1 VTKRCK
7 ESGCITRLSSYNPAD
22 RCWVHAE
29 PTWYSQGGTSR
40 LGRWE
45 AKRRQ
50 EELEGKHPEDLR
62 HIDGGKERQLAALR
76 GDLPIWDELHRRYSQ
91 RKPRDVMEA

>member
-1 VTKRCK
+1 MTKRCR
-7 ESGCITRLSSYNPAD
+7 EAGCITRLSSYNPAD
-22 RCWVHAE
+22 RCFVHAE

-62 HIDGGKERQLAALR
+62 HIDKDPTWQDYFKALK
-76 GDLPIWDELHRRYSQ
+76 RRE
-91 RKPRDVMEA
+91 PRDVMEA

>member
-1 VTKRCK
+1 MTKRCK
-7 ESGCITRLSSYNPAD
+7 ESGCITRLSSFNPGD
-22 RCWVHAE
+22 RCFLHSD
-29 PTWYSQGGTSR
+29 PTWYSLQGQSS
-40 LGRWE
+40 LGRYQS
-45 AKRRQ
+45 KRRQ

-62 HIDGGKERQLAALR
+62 FVDGGREKKLAALR